1 METYLVEIVRRT
13 SRGAGQLIRHKVEAG
28 SSSHAYN
35 IVLTITGVHCADV
48 LDAYITSDP
57 YKVDRV

>member
-28 SSSHAYN
+28 SPSHAYQM
-35 IVLTITGVHCADV
+35 VLALMGVNRSDV
-48 LDAYITSDP
+48 LDGYITCDP